1 MESGKVDQLLD
12 QVTRIA
18 DALQFQQELKIKE
31 LEQNMSRPADGSC
44 KSLIQ
49 AANTMGGALQGISA
63 SVDSA
68 NGGRLQTT
76 QATEAS
82 VRSAA
87 DRARVSELELNEAL
101 KTLQSQRGDVVG
113 GIVDQLAPFRT

>member
-1 MESGKVDQLLD
+1 MGADQLLD

-44 KSLIQ
+44 KSLT
-49 AANTMGGALQGISA
+49 AANTMGGVLQGISA
-63 SVDSA
+63 SWT
-68 NGGRLQTT
+68 RQ
-76 QATEAS
+76 TEAACRLLKPPKHL

-87 DRARVSELELNEAL
+87 DRARVSELELDEAL
-101 KTLQSQRGDVVG
+101 KLYNPSE
-113 GIVDQLAPFRT
+113 AMS